1 MSGKASAIKIYA
13 NRRDT
18 KKSILKLLQRVSHV
32 EVLSSIIIPLTS
44 QRMEAIFFVSLIS
57 CAYYRC
63 TLGPR
68 FPFPVLHSLIFVLD
82 FSDQFPNS
90 AVNTSGNNST
100 PNSWK
105 SITRYMKTP
114 IVFSNYVAIQVYFRC
129 APYGSLVEQAY
140 DEATPTGRPHHV
152 FMAC

>member
-18 KKSILKLLQRVSHV
+18 KKNILKLLQRVSHV

-63 TLGPR
+63 TL
-68 FPFPVLHSLIFVLD
+68 FVLD

-90 AVNTSGNNST
+90 AVNTSGNKST

-105 SITRYMKTP
+105 PITRYMKTP

-140 DEATPTGRPHHV
+140 DETTPTGRPHHV